1 MTDNQYRRP
10 NRFAEKQAQR
20 NRRSQAKLRFCI
32 ALLLLLT
39 AAGLIVI
46 FCYQLRPEDSSPS
59 DHTPQE
65 DPVSDAEEEIPPEDP
80 TLFTVCVDAGHGGKD
95 IGCDSGGRIE
105 KEDTLKL
112 AQALSDVLKSMQI
125 KVVMTREDDTFL
137 YLSERCRAAKK
148 EDADYLVS
156 LHRNKGNG
164 NGAETW
170 ISSHANEENTAL
182 AQNIM
187 DNLETAGISRNRGI
201 KQGSYNDDEEDY
213 YITSNALMPSCIV
226 ELGFINDS
234 EDNRLYDANLDAY
247 ARAIADALMSTYT
260 AFRTEN
266 SEDSAQ
272 EETAAPSAEGKNITN
287 IVIEDVEA
295 LSSECLDYG
304 QGVIVDEENR
314 PVTSVQYEEKYA
326 DYHVHFVDMENAL
339 TQDGRKKI
347 YLTFDEGY
355 EYGCTEDILNTLA
368 EKDVKAVFF
377 VTLPYVKDEPELV
390 QRIIKDGHVLG
401 NHSTTHPSKG
411 LPSQEP
417 DVQAQEIETTDA
429 YVKEQY
435 GYSMYLFR
443 FPAGKFSEQSLAIVN
458 NCNYE
463 SVFWSFAY
471 LDYDVNNQPNRA
483 ESLQKM
489 TDRLHAGAIYLLHA
503 ESATNAAVLGDF
515 IDQAREQGYEFCI
528 LE

>member
-1 MTDNQYRRP
+1 MTDKQYRPP

-20 NRRSQAKLRFCI
+20 IRRSKMKLRFCI
-32 ALLLLLT
+32 SLLLFLT
-39 AAGLIVI
+39 AAGLVVI
-46 FCYQLRPEDSSPS
+46 FWHQPRPQNAAPSDTAPKEDSAPA
-59 DHTPQE
+59 
-65 DPVSDAEEEIPPEDP
+65 AEEEIPEEDP
-80 TLFTVCVDAGHGGKD
+80 TLFTVCIDAGHGGKD

-112 AQALSDVLKSMQI
+112 ALALSDVLTSMQI

-137 YLSERCRAAKK
+137 YLSERCEAARKG
-148 EDADYLVS
+148 DADYLIS

-170 ISSHANEENTAL
+170 ISTHADEENTVL
-182 AQNIM
+182 AQTIM

-201 KQGSYNDDEEDY
+201 KQGSYDDNEEDY
-213 YITSNALMPSCIV
+213 YITSNALMPSCII

-234 EDNRLYDANLDAY
+234 EDNRLYDTNLDAY
-247 ARAIADALMSTYT
+247 ARAIADALLSTYT
-260 AFRTEN
+260 AFGTE
-266 SEDSAQ
+266 SRETGAQ
-272 EETAAPSAEGKNITN
+272 EEPAAPSAEGKNITN
-287 IVIEDVEA
+287 IVIEDVAA

-326 DYHVHFVDMENAL
+326 DYNVHFVDMESAL
-339 TQDGRKKI
+339 TQDGHKKI

-355 EYGCTEDILNTLA
+355 EYGCTEDILNTLQ
-368 EKDVKAVFF
+368 EKNVKAVFF
-377 VTLPYVKDEPELV
+377 VTRPYAQDQPELV
-390 QRIIKDGHVLG
+390 RRMIKEGHVLG

-417 DVQAQEIETTDA
+417 DVQTQEIETTDA
-429 YVKEQY
+429 YIKEQF

-471 LDYDVNNQPNRA
+471 LDYDVNNQPDPA

-503 ESATNAAVLGDF
+503 ESATNTAVLGDF